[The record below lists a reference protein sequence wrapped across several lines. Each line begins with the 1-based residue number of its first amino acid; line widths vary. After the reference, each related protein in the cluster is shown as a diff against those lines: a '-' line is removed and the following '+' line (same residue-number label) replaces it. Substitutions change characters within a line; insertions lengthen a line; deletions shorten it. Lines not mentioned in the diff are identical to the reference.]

1 MPDLNQK
8 DHSITVSNLIA
19 GLLKLKEV
27 ERKSVLFSLES
38 GLSLDEVTNL
48 EVRQANVAAR
58 NSKLAREIIKN
69 CPVSIKT
76 NYLFWES
83 NEEKEHEKLKI

>member
-1 MPDLNQK
+1 M
-8 DHSITVSNLIA
+8 SNLIA

-27 ERKSVLFSLES
+27 ERKAVLFSLES

-48 EVRQANVAAR
+48 EVRQANVAA

-69 CPVSIKT
+69 CIVQYQNKLFILGIK
-76 NYLFWES
+76 
-83 NEEKEHEKLKI
+83 